1 MGRDDD
7 PICLGRTRIV
17 RRRRPDPPDQRIF
30 VVVVD
35 FVVVLL
41 GDGGGGGDR
50 STTTT
55 TTTTATVADGEARW
69 TRYDRSRAIGT
80 YPRHIGVRRDAA
92 MCRAGGYR
100 PTGGGEREGRR
111 VGGARR
117 PSHIRD
123 AVR

>member
-1 MGRDDD
+1 
-7 PICLGRTRIV
+7 
-17 RRRRPDPPDQRIF
+17 
-30 VVVVD
+30 
-35 FVVVLL
+35 
-41 GDGGGGGDR
+41 
-50 STTTT
+50 
-55 TTTTATVADGEARW
+55 
-69 TRYDRSRAIGT
+69 
-80 YPRHIGVRRDAA
+80 

>member
-1 MGRDDD
+1 M
-7 PICLGRTRIV
+7 

-30 VVVVD
+30 VLVVD

-55 TTTTATVADGEARW
+55 TMTATVSNGEARW